1 MQHKKDKWSKAIDL
15 LCYWNLVLVQ
25 GQNWSKV
32 KDFSHV
38 KVSAEYWIMK
48 QNKIIV
54 RHTTWSSFSQKKT
67 WRRDDIWD
75 MNQCETVVSWL
86 FLLANCDALWAF
98 FPQEANP
105 RPPWHLKANQTWV
118 CWLLRRNAIKLLG
131 WGSACQTS
139 HVENPS
145 GTRRDKDLQSGTFMT
160 SGVFDIEGMVW
171 QGGSK

>member
-1 MQHKKDKWSKAIDL
+1 MQHKKDKWNKAIDL
-15 LCYWNLVLVQ
+15 LCYWNLALVQ

-98 FPQEANP
+98 FPP
-105 RPPWHLKANQTWV
+105 RSKPPTAMAPEGKSNLGMLIVKTECHQIAGLGVSMSDKSRGKSKWH
-118 CWLLRRNAIKLLG
+118 
-131 WGSACQTS
+131 
-139 HVENPS
+139 
-145 GTRRDKDLQSGTFMT
+145 
-160 SGVFDIEGMVW
+160 
-171 QGGSK
+171 